1 MGIVDLSTIVKT
13 PLKRISMDAGDVLH
27 GIRSDDVG
35 FVSFGET
42 YFTFVNQGAVKAWK
56 RHLRMTLNLVVPIG
70 EVMFVFHDAGGDFK
84 KLIIGRSEYARLT
97 VPPGIWFGFKGLD
110 KENLVTNIADL
121 VHDPEEVERAD
132 LKDILFDWEHQ
143 L

>member
-1 MGIVDLSTIVKT
+1 LGIIDLSKIVKT

-42 YFTFVNQGAVKAWK
+42 YFTFVNQGSVKAWK

-70 EVMFVFHDAGGDFK
+70 EVMFVFHDAEGDFK